1 MNKRVFLPMLLC
13 VLSLGAC
20 ATKGQAYNVED
31 YMSELPFHEGFDILQ
46 LSDLHLSSQRN
57 LEEDY
62 NYLTGLVQ
70 KFKENNGGKDADLI
84 VFTGDLFTFASK
96 LTIEKTFETFDSWGI
111 PWTLTFGNHD
121 EQLFADFEFA
131 AYAASKCKNCV
142 FNYLHDD
149 MTGLT
154 NSIINLKEGEETKFQ
169 IFMVDSNTYSYQ
181 GGIGYDWVH
190 EDQLDWY
197 EEAIKYENKKYDQN
211 WQKGSENTIKSFIFQ
226 HIPLVEFK
234 EAYEGYIAN
243 PPKYDGDGENHEGNS
258 PAKYNSGFYDRI
270 KANKSTRAV
279 VVGHDHINTTDIDF
293 NKDGYS
299 VHFIYGVKSTDN
311 IYHDD
316 DGMGYRSFKIYS
328 DGSFSTETHFYNYK
342 LEEVRL

>member
-1 MNKRVFLPMLLC
+1 MNKIVFLPMLLC
-13 VLSLGAC
+13 ALSLGAC
-20 ATKGQAYNVED
+20 ATKGEAHPIED
-31 YMSELPFHEGFDILQ
+31 YMSELQFHEGFDILQ
-46 LSDLHLSSQRN
+46 FSDLHLSSQRN

-131 AYAASKCKNCV
+131 AYTASKYPNCV

-154 NSIINLKEGEETKFQ
+154 NSIIRLYDPSNKSISKFL
-169 IFMVDSNTYSYQ
+169 IYCMDSNTYSYI
-181 GGIGYDWVH
+181 GGIGYDYVH
-190 EDQLDWY
+190 EDQVKWY
-197 EEAIKYENKKYDQN
+197 KEGITKVSEKNNEGVWNVGDEAK
-211 WQKGSENTIKSFIFQ
+211 TVKSIVFQ
-226 HIPLVEFK
+226 HIPVPEVKDATENGVLL
-234 EAYEGYIAN
+234 
-243 PPKYDGDGENHEGNS
+243 DGHNNESNS
-258 PAKYNSGFYDRI
+258 PSKLNDGFFDAI
-270 KANKSTRAV
+270 KEYKSTKAI
-279 VVGHDHINTTDIDF
+279 VVGHDHINTSDYLYQ
-293 NKDGYS
+293 N
-299 VHFIYGVKSTDN
+299 VRFIYGIKSTDN